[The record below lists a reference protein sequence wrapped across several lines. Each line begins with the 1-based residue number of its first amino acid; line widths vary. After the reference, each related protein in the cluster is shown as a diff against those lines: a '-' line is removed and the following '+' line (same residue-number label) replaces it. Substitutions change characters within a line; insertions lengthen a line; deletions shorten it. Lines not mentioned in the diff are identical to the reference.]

1 MNRIGAVFGAI
12 VLSAAPNLAAV
23 AKAATQ
29 EEILQRLDRLEKE
42 KAALKKELNRI
53 QHKGVL
59 PAQSASLVSSQP
71 NSQAKNQNVDPYL
84 PPANAVPKAP
94 PLAAAPVYKAPPAAV
109 VSDNFYFFL
118 DGAYDNVR
126 LPTYSLGFHNVG
138 PRPGFPDLGPVQN
151 LDPRSD
157 GAGVRGA
164 FGISGVSARIEVGG
178 SYIAARGTTSQTAN
192 STQFVSAPL
201 LSGAAGAVAFNCSPG
216 LGLLCN
222 TVGSLTTNYSAWQF
236 NGKIADD
243 LRYGTITVT
252 PSAALFGGNS
262 RANQRLTQAFT
273 DMLTGVGVISTGA
286 YAASTTLNWTDLGG
300 RVGLDVNAPLTNAL
314 TFGIGGWVGGAARTV
329 TMTGSDAA
337 ASAPPPIFNGASAI
351 SSFAN
356 KGVFLANAEA
366 GFAYRWTP
374 AVTLR
379 AFGGVN
385 YDNRVPGITNP
396 AFAGSVSAPTSM
408 TPAAIY
414 FANENS
420 YYGGGGFL
428 ARF

>member
-1 MNRIGAVFGAI
+1 MNRIGVAFGTIA
-12 VLSAAPNLAAV
+12 LLAAPNLSAV
-23 AKAATQ
+23 AKAASQ

-59 PAQSASLVSSQP
+59 PAQSASQVSSQP

-84 PPANAVPKAP
+84 SPANAVPKVP

-138 PRPGFPDLGPVQN
+138 PGAGFPDLGPVQN
-151 LDPRSD
+151 LDRRSD

-201 LSGAAGAVAFNCSPG
+201 LSGAGAVAFNCSPS
-216 LGLLCN
+216 LGLSCN

-243 LRYGTITVT
+243 LRYGTLTVT
-252 PSAALFGGNS
+252 PSAALFGSNS
-262 RANQRLTQAFT
+262 RANQSFTQVFT
-273 DMLTGVGVISTGA
+273 DMLTGVGVISTGT

-314 TFGIGGWVGGAARTV
+314 TFGIGGWVGAAARTV
-329 TMTGSDAA
+329 SMTGNDTA
-337 ASAPPPIFNGASAI
+337 ASAPPPVFNGASAI
-351 SSFAN
+351 SAGAN

-374 AVTLR
+374 VVTLR

-385 YDNRVPGITNP
+385 YDNKVPGITNP
-396 AFAGSVSAPTSM
+396 TFAGSVNAPTSA
-408 TPAAIY
+408 TPANIY
-414 FANENS
+414 FANETS
-420 YYGGGGFL
+420 FYGGGGFL
-428 ARF
+428 VRF